1 MGREAKQ
8 AGDQQSK
15 SAVAIRSAERSG
27 CRSKGFRQHMLICS
41 GRFIAL
47 RRRPTKRPFNRNVD
61 PIYDP
66 LRSDLRFQNLL
77 RRMNLQ
83 P

>member
-1 MGREAKQ
+1 MGREATQ

-15 SAVAIRSAERSG
+15 SAVAVRSAERSG
-27 CRSKGFRQHMLICS
+27 CRSKGFSQHMLICS
-41 GRFIAL
+41 GRLVAL
-47 RRRPTKRPFNRNVD
+47 RRRRTKRPFNQNAD

-66 LRSDLRFQNLL
+66 LRSDLRFQDLL